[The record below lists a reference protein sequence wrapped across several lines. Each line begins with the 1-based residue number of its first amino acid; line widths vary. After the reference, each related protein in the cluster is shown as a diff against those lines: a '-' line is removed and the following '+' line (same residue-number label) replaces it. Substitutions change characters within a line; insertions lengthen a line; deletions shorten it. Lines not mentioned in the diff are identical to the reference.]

1 MVALFTYASLADR
14 GTYLEVV
21 GRHPEMLP
29 ARLEGYRI
37 ARSLGYAYLV
47 EDPGS
52 HVEGFL
58 VRNVQTPDLWV
69 LDDYHAVAEGLYERC
84 RVQVRMGEQGQEAE
98 AYVAGPAMSP
108 EVTSSGPGGHA

>member
-1 MVALFTYASLADR
+1 MVALFTYASLTDR

-21 GRHPEMLP
+21 GRHPETLP

-47 EDPGS
+47 EDPDS

-58 VRNVQTPDLWV
+58 VRNVQTPDLWI

-84 RVQVRMGEQGQEAE
+84 RVQVRVGEQGREAE
-98 AYVAGPAMSP
+98 AYVAGPAMNP
-108 EVTSSGPGGHA
+108 EETSSGPGENA

>member
-1 MVALFTYASLADR
+1 VVALFTYASLADK

-21 GRHPEMLP
+21 GRHPEAVP

-47 EDPGS
+47 EEPGS
-52 HVEGFL
+52 QVEGFL
-58 VRNVQTPDLWV
+58 VRNIQTPDLWV
-69 LDDYHAVAEGLYERC
+69 LDDYHAVTEGLYERC
-84 RVQVRMGEQGQEAE
+84 NLKVRVGENEQEAT

-108 EVTSSGPGGHA
+108 EPKPSERSGHD